1 MLLLMQL
8 SPTDADAVLSYS
20 SQDERAGKAA
30 IWWLANS

>member
-8 SPTDADAVLSYS
+8 SSTDADVMLNNS
-20 SQDERAGKAA
+20 SQDERAGKDA